1 MSAVLAFVL
10 LTAII
15 MIISIMAG
23 AAAKL
28 YRKNRFSCLK
38 RYRSGE
44 AHAYASLPAPFEQRG
59 QGFHFGAPAYTA
71 TNALALE
78 WNPDQ
83 GHGNGH
89 GSGSG
94 PRTLHRQLSNV
105 KSRPLHGAPQ
115 HHAGFHHQGGLLKR
129 EHTWPATRVGW
140 EDETREGSSRET
152 WGASPK
158 GMRRH
163 SSNMRAR
170 ECRSPAM
177 PHRRGMPR
185 PPPRMVPPQE
195 PTAAQIAPVPKIE
208 EIVIPEPKP
217 VPTFTPSISLPEAL
231 WGFGTLMDRF
241 LRKTTT
247 KGVDAPPPLDYEGLF
262 FMLQGVTT
270 LQVLLMVLCL
280 ETMVFMDV
288 PKHTNRVWTLV
299 LKYYVENTAWKSDER
314 IPSIPTSI
322 ARAKYGEANKLVLA
336 WHLFERQ
343 CVERLEKYFDPEER
357 MKALKQAEICLPRK
371 DPSSS
376 VIFMNAPSSDGYVKK
391 APPNGEDTRQQHQQQ
406 QQPLNPHPLAREDAE
421 PTELPDAKRPKRGG
435 DESRA
440 AMRTPPRPSRES
452 DKKPRSPA
460 QVCEEPSP
468 KRQQFDGEVEL
479 TPAEY
484 TYRSVEG
491 ELRVFT
497 IQRKDDGLLFTQTS
511 KSCSLLKAGDWYVG
525 DLGQGY
531 RVRVQA
537 VGEKGKTG
545 GAYIVEIQFAPGPK
559 KRWQAKLTA
568 TSTK

>member
-15 MIISIMAG
+15 VIISIMAG

-28 YRKNRFSCLK
+28 YKKNKLSCLK
-38 RYRSGE
+38 RYSSGE
-44 AHAYASLPAPFEQRG
+44 ANAYASLPAPPQP
-59 QGFHFGAPAYTA
+59 QCQAFHFGAPAYAA

-78 WNPDQ
+78 WNPDY
-83 GHGNGH
+83 GNGH
-89 GSGSG
+89 GNA
-94 PRTLHRQLSNV
+94 PPPLNRQFSHV
-105 KSRPLHGAPQ
+105 KSRPGGTAHA
-115 HHAGFHHQGGLLKR
+115 HAGYHQQGGLKR

-140 EDETREGSSRET
+140 EDGTGGSSRDT
-152 WGASPK
+152 WGGSPK

-170 ECRSPAM
+170 ECRTPPM
-177 PHRRGMPR
+177 PHRRGVPR
-185 PPPRMVPPQE
+185 PPPRMVPPPE
-195 PTAAQIAPVPKIE
+195 PVPAPTAPVPKIE
-208 EIVIPEPKP
+208 EIVVQEPKP

-241 LRKTTT
+241 LRKTTA

-270 LQVLLMVLCL
+270 SQVLLMVLCL

-322 ARAKYGEANKLVLA
+322 ARTKYGEANKLVLA

-371 DPSSS
+371 DPSSI
-376 VIFMNAPSSDGYVKK
+376 VFMNAADVVSRGSEENKQLRQQPRLN
-391 APPNGEDTRQQHQQQ
+391 PNPLPREDTG
-406 QQPLNPHPLAREDAE
+406 AV
-421 PTELPDAKRPKRGG
+421 LPDAKRPKR
-435 DESRA
+435 DDRA
-440 AMRTPPRPSRES
+440 AMCTPPPPSRET

-479 TPAEY
+479 APAEY

-497 IQRKDDGLLFTQTS
+497 IQRKDDGLVFTQTS
-511 KSCSLLKAGDWYVG
+511 KSSALLKSGEWYLG

-531 RVRVQA
+531 RVRLQA

-545 GAYIVEIQFAPGPK
+545 GAYIADIQFAPGPK